1 MKQITQIFLEGESD
15 FKSIICPAYIIVVD
29 CSSSFYSA
37 LYFGRNDV
45 WNLGYGGSQDI
56 FWLEASHI
64 AGGEVC
70 YK

>member
-45 WNLGYGGSQDI
+45 
-56 FWLEASHI
+56 
-64 AGGEVC
+64 
-70 YK
+70 